1 MTEGFHFAEPFW
13 LWALLLPVV
22 LWMLPRMRHTEGDD
36 SRLSAYADPHLLPH
50 LMLGKRDRR
59 PSQRRRFLWWGLLWV
74 LAVLAM
80 AGPRWDFSE
89 VAVAR
94 PGTNLVILLDLS
106 RSMDVTDERP
116 SRLARARQEIED
128 LLDRETGVK
137 VGLVVFASVAHVVS
151 PITEDSDTLRHL
163 LPSLSTDLV
172 RFPGSRVSQGF
183 ARAQRLLDGQPE
195 GEPGALLVISDG
207 DFPEEV
213 LTDRAADLRDAGIRV
228 HVLGIGTP
236 QGGPVPMPPEA
247 WGAAGAG
254 RGPVLSKLEEAK
266 LQALAESGGGL
277 YQRADYR
284 DADTSAIW
292 ARVLAGA
299 EPAAT
304 ESELAK
310 RIWNERYPWLVALA
324 MLAMLVWF
332 RRGAEP
338 RRAAHG

>member
-1 MTEGFHFAEPFW
+1 MTDGFHFAEPFW

-22 LWMLPRMRHTEGDD
+22 LWMLPRMRHTEGDE

-59 PSQRRRFLWWGLLWV
+59 PSQRRRFLWWGLVWM

-106 RSMDVTDERP
+106 RSMDVMDERP

-137 VGLVVFASVAHVVS
+137 VGLVAFASVAHVVS

-172 RFPGSRVSQGF
+172 RFPGSRLSQGF
-183 ARAQRLLDGQPE
+183 ARAQRLLDGQPK
-195 GEPGALLVISDG
+195 GEPGSLLVISDG
-207 DFPEEV
+207 DFPEEG
-213 LTDRAADLRDAGIRV
+213 LTATAEELRGAGIRV

-247 WGAAGAG
+247 WGAAGGG
-254 RGPVLSKLEEAK
+254 RSPVLSKLEEPK
-266 LQALAESGGGL
+266 LEALADAGGGL
-277 YQRADYR
+277 YQRADFR

-292 ARVLAGA
+292 ARVLADA

-304 ESELAK
+304 ESDMAK
-310 RIWNERYPWLVALA
+310 RVWNERYPWLVALA
-324 MLAMLVWF
+324 MLVLLAWF